1 MFINDSSDE
10 SMNAELPET
19 SRPSNW
25 NCTLEATMK
34 ENAEWQ
40 NSIYSVEVW
49 PQSEEQQQDADGH
62 PSSSAQWGIECIF
75 SHTKQYPE
83 TAPLV
88 HVTSIRGLSKQQVE
102 DCCGTVKD
110 TIEENMGIPMM
121 YTVIMA
127 VQEWLNA
134 LEMESK
140 EAAKADDPAVLE
152 QQRRQEEEARI
163 AALRAHGHEVTPES
177 FAKWKKKFE
186 EEMAPS
192 TVDVT
197 APSGPGR
204 VTGKQWFLQQQ
215 SSNSASAAVD
225 DDVAEYDDDV
235 LYESGDDVFSSSS
248 DDEDLLD
255 QLEDN
260 LVLADSE

>member
-1 MFINDSSDE
+1 MD
-10 SMNAELPET
+10 AELPET

-25 NCTLEATMK
+25 NCTPMGK
-34 ENAEWQ
+34 ENAEL

-49 PQSEEQQQDADGH
+49 PQSEEEQQEAT

-102 DCCGTVKD
+102 DCCVTVKD

-121 YTVIMA
+121 YTVIMV

-140 EAAKADDPAVLE
+140 EAARADDPAVLE

-186 EEMAPS
+186 EEMTPS

-215 SSNSASAAVD
+215 SSNGAAAAAE
-225 DDVAEYDDDV
+225 DDVAEYDDEV
-235 LYESGDDVFSSSS
+235 LYESSDDDHGVFSTSS
-248 DDEDLLD
+248 DDDELLD

-260 LVLADSE
+260 LVLADSD